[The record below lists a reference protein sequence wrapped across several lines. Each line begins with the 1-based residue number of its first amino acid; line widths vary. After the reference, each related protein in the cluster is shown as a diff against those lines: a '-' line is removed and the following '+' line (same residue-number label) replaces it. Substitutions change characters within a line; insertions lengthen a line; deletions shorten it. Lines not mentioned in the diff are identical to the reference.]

1 MNSKTQ
7 SSILKLF
14 ATNNNTCEE
23 CDKDIKG
30 TYKLCYQCNQKR
42 QQRLKKYR
50 EEEAEEQEREK
61 KYIPVCFG
69 SFHIMIL
76 ILKI

>member
-1 MNSKTQ
+1 MNSKTK
-7 SSILKLF
+7 SSIIKLF
-14 ATNNNTCEE
+14 ATNNNTCKA

-42 QQRLKKYR
+42 QQRTKKYR
-50 EEEAEEQEREK
+50 EEEAKEREREK
-61 KYIPVCFG
+61 NITLCFG
-69 SFHIMIL
+69 IFRIIL